1 MPIAE
6 RCSPH
11 YAICLL
17 SYFITLYCKRL
28 AKGTM
33 TLNKVHQGEV
43 TITVFLVIFAY
54 KKFQFQNPKTDFSL
68 TSANKPQSSLDLYL
82 QV

>member
-1 MPIAE
+1 
-6 RCSPH
+6 
-11 YAICLL
+11 
-17 SYFITLYCKRL
+17 
-28 AKGTM
+28 M
-33 TLNKVHQGEV
+33 TLNKVHQGKV